1 MEKSTS
7 QQQLPIFSAEL
18 SRMKRRVKLLSRVT
32 RAIYFKAV
40 SSSAAYK
47 FELFSQ
53 QPTLTFLHPYFVMRK
68 LKYSRIDRNPFPN
81 FNNLQLLR
89 LLSNSVKNVNMIYLQ

>member
-40 SSSAAYK
+40 SSSAVYM

-53 QPTLTFLHPYFVMRK
+53 QPTLTFLHPYFVMR
-68 LKYSRIDRNPFPN
+68 
-81 FNNLQLLR
+81 
-89 LLSNSVKNVNMIYLQ
+89 